1 MKKEK
6 RCSEGYR
13 IITQFFKEI
22 GLYQYFLDYQMGGYK
37 DTSCAAFDVSTTD
50 PIRAFSWSAITYYI
64 RNIRKIRIGDLPE
77 GRTLLN
83 PFIYFCE
90 CFYKDYYITTKY
102 HSIELYK
109 MHRDEGK
116 IYCSID
122 IEKKKITI

>member
-6 RCSEGYR
+6 IYSEGYR
-13 IITQFFKEI
+13 IITQFFKCI

-37 DTSCAAFDVSTTD
+37 VTSCAAFDVSTTD
-50 PIRAFSWSAITYYI
+50 PIASFSRSAITFYIRDI
-64 RNIRKIRIGDLPE
+64 RNIRIGNLLE

-90 CFYKDYYITTKY
+90 CFYKDYYMTTKF
-102 HSIELYK
+102 HSIELYR
-109 MHRDEGK
+109 MRRDKGE
-116 IYCSID
+116 IYCAID

>member
-1 MKKEK
+1 MNKKYSK
-6 RCSEGYR
+6 GYR

-22 GLYQYFLDYQMGGYK
+22 GLYQYFLEYQRGGHK
-37 DTSCAAFDVSTTD
+37 STSCPAFDVLTTD
-50 PIRAFSWSAITYYI
+50 PIRAFSRSAITFYI
-64 RNIRKIRIGDLPE
+64 RDIRKIRIGDLPE

-109 MHRDEGK
+109 IHRDEGK

-122 IEKKKITI
+122 IEKKKIII